1 MLSPKQRE
9 LLFAFDDHADRY
21 VSVEKLVM
29 SLEPKRNYVVHYR
42 NLQRYVKLGMKVTNI
57 HNVLWFD
64 QRPWLKK
71 YIDFNTVKRS
81 QATTPFAKD
90 FFKLMNN
97 AMFGKTMENVR
108 NRRKLEL
115 VTDRKRFIKLAAL
128 PTFRTATTITNDLV
142 AVENYQ
148 TSVTADK
155 PDYVGL
161 VTLQN
166 SKGTICDFHY
176 GYIKTVYPGPLSTL
190 LFSDTDSLCYR
201 IRTRDVYADMLAHA
215 DEFDWSGYAPTHPV
229 FRGMNV
235 EDVAELR
242 ERNKKVLGKM
252 KDELDGYRMREFVGV
267 RAKCY
272 SFLVDERDR
281 EGYFSG
287 QRCTMKNK
295 GINSAALKSQITHED
310 YRRCVM
316 ESQRKFVEINSLRSY
331 AHQIYSIRQ
340 VKLALINFDDKRWL
354 REDGFA
360 TLPHGHYLTTSDPL
374 TLPSTST

>member
-1 MLSPKQRE
+1 
-9 LLFAFDDHADRY
+9 
-21 VSVEKLVM
+21 
-29 SLEPKRNYVVHYR
+29 
-42 NLQRYVKLGMKVTNI
+42 
-57 HNVLWFD
+57 
-64 QRPWLKK
+64 
-71 YIDFNTVKRS
+71 
-81 QATTPFAKD
+81 
-90 FFKLMNN
+90 
-97 AMFGKTMENVR
+97 
-108 NRRKLEL
+108 
-115 VTDRKRFIKLAAL
+115 
-128 PTFRTATTITNDLV
+128 
-142 AVENYQ
+142 
-148 TSVTADK
+148 
-155 PDYVGL
+155 
-161 VTLQN
+161 
-166 SKGTICDFHY
+166 
-176 GYIKTVYPGPLSTL
+176 
-190 LFSDTDSLCYR
+190 
-201 IRTRDVYADMLAHA
+201 
-215 DEFDWSGYAPTHPV
+215 
-229 FRGMNV
+229 
-235 EDVAELR
+235 
-242 ERNKKVLGKM
+242 
-252 KDELDGYRMREFVGV
+252 MREFVGV